1 MNKLVTL
8 VGPANRFVY
17 IQKVVLPKLVNALY
31 FCCLQCRH
39 RTIPGAAPYSPA
51 LTKLIRVPQLRLGRF
66 GELRRKPYN
75 SKARLRAFCSG
86 LLKKRNLTQDYRTYL
101 PLRRGAS
108 PSRTSLNRPLTFGW
122 PQAAWNSYNPVLSRP
137 VLFFEWCC
145 QVNEKAATPRIGRSF
160 ELVQRP
166 Y

>member
-75 SKARLRAFCSG
+75 SKARLRAFDAG
-86 LLKKRNLTQDYRTYL
+86 LQDLFAFKKGSESEQDEFEPAFDIWVAASSLEQLQSCPFKT
-101 PLRRGAS
+101 GA
-108 PSRTSLNRPLTFGW
+108 
-122 PQAAWNSYNPVLSRP
+122 
-137 VLFFEWCC
+137 FF
-145 QVNEKAATPRIGRSF
+145 
-160 ELVQRP
+160 
-166 Y
+166 